1 MRNYLIDINESPDD
15 GRPTDSRRA
24 FSVSKALS
32 DLGTSLRDEVV
43 IQSML
48 EAGPADAGTQE
59 YREAIARG
67 AKLKAKEKPK
77 VPLPVVAE
85 SYGLEVEIPVEP
97 VEPLQPIEPV
107 EEPAEE
113 PVGTPR
119 QKSKRKRG
127 WLPPQAGADTA
138 WAEPEQPVAGPF
150 QPVAPP
156 APVSNAPSRSSRRN
170 GKAQPFPAAESETFT
185 EDLQVATTRKFRA
198 RRSRTGTAS
207 EADQP
212 KPPSENNEPP
222 AVAGGSTRKR
232 RRIVSS
238 TPDMD
243 PTDPDALYAELNYPE
258 SFERSKAWARF
269 EDVLGISDSDEDD
282 SSDGEYLYEDE
293 GSLVGLKRTP
303 GMRVEIELESGIG
316 WGEEEEAHGLDF
328 VRAIAQAVATTGS
341 VIQHVGQRAWSAAT
355 ELANGL
361 VDVDVDDSMVEDLL
375 P

>member
-15 GRPTDSRRA
+15 GRLTDTRRA

-48 EAGPADAGTQE
+48 EAGLDDAGTQE

-77 VPLPVVAE
+77 VPSPLPSEA
-85 SYGLEVEIPVEP
+85 SFGLAVEISVES
-97 VEPLQPIEPV
+97 V
-107 EEPAEE
+107 EEPVEE

-138 WAEPEQPVAGPF
+138 WAEPEQPVAGPSS
-150 QPVAPP
+150 QPSAASI
-156 APVSNAPSRSSRRN
+156 APVSKAPSRSSRRN
-170 GKAQPFPAAESETFT
+170 GKAQPISATQSETFT
-185 EDLQVATTRKFRA
+185 EDLQVGPSHTTRKVKNV

-207 EADQP
+207 DVDQP
-212 KPPSENNEPP
+212 MPQSENNEPP
-222 AVAGGSTRKR
+222 VAGGSTRKR

-238 TPDMD
+238 TPDMN
-243 PTDPDALYAELNYPE
+243 PADPDALYAELNYPE
-258 SFERSKAWARF
+258 SFERSKAWVRF
-269 EDVLGISDSDEDD
+269 EDVLGISDSDDDD
-282 SSDGEYLYEDE
+282 SSDEEYLYEDE
-293 GSLVGLKRTP
+293 GNLVGLKRTP
-303 GMRVEIELESGIG
+303 GMRVEIELDSGVG
-316 WGEEEEAHGLDF
+316 WGEEEEPQGLDF
-328 VRAIAQAVATTGS
+328 VRAIAHAVATTGS
-341 VIQHVGQRAWSAAT
+341 AIQHVGQRAWSAAT